1 MKINK
6 LNESSSTAM
15 RFNLVEPT
23 DRKSELKVDKPTAVA
38 FDVFSD
44 EDYDSAMESIKEIML
59 ANGYSA
65 DDLISV
71 KAPKRRDEKDD
82 HSI

>member
-15 RFNLVEPT
+15 RFKLVDHT
-23 DRKSELKVDKPTAVA
+23 KDKSELKVDKPTAVV
-38 FDVFSD
+38 FNIFSD
-44 EDYDSAMESIKEIML
+44 ADNKSAMVSIKEIML

-65 DDLISV
+65 EDLICV
-71 KAPKRRDEKDD
+71 NPKRRDENHDN
-82 HSI
+82 SL